1 MKKLLGYFFII
12 SLSAHTQGQKT
23 KLHLQDVSTYKVSVS
38 YSNILMAKNDTF
50 RFSLNTGEK
59 IIIDFTNREKTFAR
73 QFLPGET
80 YKITQIAG
88 PRTCS
93 MWSQNSEG
101 TISNT
106 DITVGVNCGYPPRVN
121 GLLEVSGVAPNE
133 TFIFSNEY
141 GNSYYVTLNRTY
153 PIQNFPIGDYYF
165 FKQVGGPRTCK
176 ITNGQ
181 GTVTST
187 SLSIKCDCSKPIAAL
202 PQPPKNIYDL
212 VSRSSDDKI
221 ISTYY
226 ESWSPVVGGKG
237 VDEGRYVAFSMYG
250 KGIDGSTG
258 NHRQIFWRDRKLGI
272 TKLISKNA
280 QGAEGDANSLVP
292 SISADGQAVAF
303 ESYAKNLC
311 DGDLN
316 GIRDVFVW
324 NAFIDKVTL
333 ISKGMDGGTANYESS
348 EPVISG
354 DGSAIAYTSYA
365 SNIVHLEPVFST
377 PNVYVHNL
385 GSGTTDF
392 ITKDYETGKAAGGYA
407 PTISDDGNKVAFCA
421 FTYRLVANDNNNLW
435 DIFLWQKGKLGLK
448 KISVT
453 ATGADRNQGTESS
466 SRVVYPAISGNGE
479 YIAYSTTSSNLVP
492 DDTNK
497 FQDVFIYNISTGSVK
512 RVSHLNNKIEGD
524 GDSPVTQGERVGIS
538 YDGSWIAYNTNATN
552 FGVPKGNIVIQ
563 STQTGK
569 IIPITK
575 ITHGSTARPMLSRY
589 GNYIVA
595 GCSEMYD
602 KRFASSGLFAIY
614 TNIGPCNNCTD

>member
-1 MKKLLGYFFII
+1 
-12 SLSAHTQGQKT
+12 
-23 KLHLQDVSTYKVSVS
+23 
-38 YSNILMAKNDTF
+38 
-50 RFSLNTGEK
+50 
-59 IIIDFTNREKTFAR
+59 
-73 QFLPGET
+73 
-80 YKITQIAG
+80 
-88 PRTCS
+88 
-93 MWSQNSEG
+93 
-101 TISNT
+101 
-106 DITVGVNCGYPPRVN
+106 
-121 GLLEVSGVAPNE
+121 
-133 TFIFSNEY
+133 
-141 GNSYYVTLNRTY
+141 
-153 PIQNFPIGDYYF
+153 
-165 FKQVGGPRTCK
+165 
-176 ITNGQ
+176 
-181 GTVTST
+181 
-187 SLSIKCDCSKPIAAL
+187 
-202 PQPPKNIYDL
+202 
-212 VSRSSDDKI
+212 
-221 ISTYY
+221 
-226 ESWSPVVGGKG
+226 VGGKG

-280 QGAEGDANSLVP
+280 QGAEGGANSLVP

-316 GIRDVFVW
+316 GNRDVFVW

-575 ITHGSTARPMLSRY
+575 ITHGSTARPILSRY